1 MSQARHYEMKDSGV
15 EWIGEIP
22 EHWCVKPQKRVVLQ
36 RSGGA
41 WGDDPMNDEHD
52 CFCMRIADF
61 DFARGRFKNTL
72 PENLTKRNYENSQ
85 IKRLS
90 LQHGDLLIEKSGGGE
105 KTPVGR
111 SVVFDKD
118 YKALFANFMDRLRC
132 DKEQVNPW
140 FFGYWWRTLYFKNIT
155 VPYIKQTTGLQNLD
169 ISELLDK
176 EQVLLPP
183 LPEQTA
189 IVAYLDEKCAA
200 IDAIIAEATATID
213 EYKDWKASVIFE
225 AVTKGLNPNVEMK
238 ESGVDWLN
246 EIPRDWGVERLK
258 TMFSFGKGLPIT
270 KEDLV
275 EQGIPV
281 ISYGQIHAKFN
292 TGVEVLPQL
301 LRYVDAKWLESNAN
315 SLVSEGDFIFADTS
329 EDMEGCGNCV
339 YVDTLGEGAQLFAG
353 YHTITFK
360 PKCSKHNKF
369 LAYLFKSDAWRTQLR
384 SRVGGVKLFSIS
396 RRMLNLATV
405 ILPPTTEQEAI
416 AAYLDSKCAAID
428 AIIAEKESLIGEL
441 EAYKKSLI
449 FETVTGKRRVC

>member
-1 MSQARHYEMKDSGV
+1 MAQERHYDMKDSGV

-61 DFARGRFKNTL
+61 DFAHGRFKNTL
-72 PENLTKRNYENSQ
+72 TENLTKRNYENSQ
-85 IKRLS
+85 IERLS

-183 LPEQTA
+183 LPEQAA

-200 IDAIIAEATATID
+200 IDSIIAEAKATIE
-213 EYKDWKASVIFE
+213 EYRAWKASVIFE
-225 AVTKGLNPNVEMK
+225 AVTKGLNPNAEMK
-238 ESGVDWLN
+238 DSGVEWIGLIPNDWKLSAVKRHYNITLGKMLESVPQSN
-246 EIPRDWGVERLK
+246 EATLENYMCASNIKWGGIDITCNRQMWFSTSEKEEYLLKDGDLLVMEGGSAGTSAIYHGEFAPCYMQNSVNRCRSKDGSLTQFLYYWMFLVYHSGHVESACNRATIMHL
-258 TMFSFGKGLPIT
+258 T
-270 KEDLV
+270 KEKLGRLPFV
-275 EQGIPV
+275 QVP
-281 ISYGQIHAKFN
+281 IS
-292 TGVEVLPQL
+292 
-301 LRYVDAKWLESNAN
+301 
-315 SLVSEGDFIFADTS
+315 
-329 EDMEGCGNCV
+329 
-339 YVDTLGEGAQLFAG
+339 
-353 YHTITFK
+353 
-360 PKCSKHNKF
+360 
-369 LAYLFKSDAWRTQLR
+369 
-384 SRVGGVKLFSIS
+384 
-396 RRMLNLATV
+396 
-405 ILPPTTEQEAI
+405 EQETIVAH
-416 AAYLDSKCAAID
+416 LDSKCAAID
-428 AIIAEKESLIGEL
+428 GVIAEKEALIGEL
-441 EAYKKSLI
+441 ETYKKSLI